1 LEGVG
6 YGLRHHTEAMARA
19 EVPIE
24 CVFAIGGG
32 ARSPLW
38 RQVVS
43 DITGMSQE
51 YVTSPIG
58 SPLGGAY
65 LAGLGTGVFDDLSA
79 VEEFA
84 TVGTTTDPDPE
95 HEAIYDEYYAVYRD
109 LYPQLESSMHEL
121 ARLGRSGRS

>member
-1 LEGVG
+1 
-6 YGLRHHTEAMARA
+6 M
-19 EVPIE
+19 
-24 CVFAIGGG
+24 
-32 ARSPLW
+32 SP
-38 RQVVS
+38 
-43 DITGMSQE
+43 E

-65 LAGLGTGVFDDLSA
+65 LAGLGPGVFDDLSA
-79 VEEFA
+79 IEEFA